1 MVADF
6 EKHLKSYPFEE
17 IEQNWSDKDSILY
30 ALGLGFGHDPA
41 DEAQLPFVYEEAPDF
56 SAVPTMAVVL
66 AGPGFWARNAD
77 TGIEWQKVL
86 HGEQGMEL
94 FRPLPAN
101 GHVRATSRVV
111 RVLDKGAGKGAL
123 IYVERDLI
131 DVESGEKIATL
142 TSTTFARG
150 NGGFGGE
157 AGPQPAPHTIPD
169 RAPDVEVDL
178 PTLPQAALIYRLS
191 GDFNPLHAD
200 PAVAKQV
207 GFEKPILHGLCTLGV
222 AGHAVLKAFCDYEAA
237 RMKSLKLR
245 FSAPVYPGETIRTQ
259 MWRDGN
265 VISFRARAVDRD
277 VTVLDN
283 GRAEIT

>member
-1 MVADF
+1 MTADF

-17 IEQNWSDKDSILY
+17 VEQRWSDKDSILY
-30 ALGLGFGHDPA
+30 ALGLGFGHDPL
-41 DEAQLPFVYEEAPDF
+41 DEAQLPFVFEEAQGF

-66 AGPGFWARNAD
+66 AAPGFWARNAD
-77 TGIEWQKVL
+77 TGIVWQKVL

-94 FRPLPAN
+94 FRPLPAS
-101 GHVRATSRVV
+101 GHVKATSRVV
-111 RVLDKGAGKGAL
+111 RVLDKGEGKGAL
-123 IYVERDLI
+123 IYVERDLT
-131 DVESGEKIATL
+131 DVETGEKIATL

-207 GFEKPILHGLCTLGV
+207 GFDKPILHGLCTLGV
-222 AGHAVLKAFCDYEAA
+222 AGHAVLKAFCDYDAA

-265 VISFRARAVDRD
+265 VISFRARVVDRD

-283 GRAEIT
+283 GRAEIL

>member
-1 MVADF
+1 MTADF

-17 IEQNWSDKDSILY
+17 IEQRWSDKDSILY
-30 ALGLGFGHDPA
+30 ALGLGFGHDPLDA
-41 DEAQLPFVYEEAPDF
+41 AQLPFVFEEAPGF

-66 AGPGFWARNAD
+66 AGPGFWARNED
-77 TGIEWQKVL
+77 TGIIWQKVL

-94 FRPLPAN
+94 FRPLPAS
-101 GHVRATSRVV
+101 GHVKATSRVV
-111 RVLDKGAGKGAL
+111 RVLDKGEGKGAL

-222 AGHAVLKAFCDYEAA
+222 AGHAVLKAFCDYDAA

-259 MWRDGN
+259 MWKDGN
-265 VISFRARAVDRD
+265 VISFRARVVDRD

>member
-1 MVADF
+1 MTADF

-17 IEQNWSDKDSILY
+17 IEQSWSDKDSILY
-30 ALGLGFGHDPA
+30 ALGLGFGHDPS
-41 DEAQLPFVYEEAPDF
+41 DPAQLPFVFEEAEGF

-66 AGPGFWARNAD
+66 AGPGFWARNDD
-77 TGIEWQKVL
+77 TGIVWQKVL

-94 FRPLPAN
+94 FRPLPAS
-101 GHVRATSRVV
+101 GRVKATSRVV
-111 RVLDKGAGKGAL
+111 RVLDKGEGKGAL

-131 DVESGEKIATL
+131 DAENGEKIATL

-157 AGPQPAPHTIPD
+157 AGPQPAPHVIPD

-207 GFEKPILHGLCTLGV
+207 GFDAPILHGLCTLGV
-222 AGHAVLKAFCDYEAA
+222 AGHAVLKAFCDYDAA
-237 RMKSLKLR
+237 RLKSLKLR

-259 MWRDGN
+259 LWRDGD
-265 VISFRARAVDRD
+265 VVSFRARVVDRD